1 MALASISAR
10 HHQTARVGLLV
21 KACTEAV
28 RLWLESNAQTSLVR
42 VSGHASEPAGE
53 PIVFSFQCTDRLGQ
67 ADLMEFA
74 GLVYALLAADAV
86 RLTSLRGRQNSGQ
99 ESYESANDQ
108 DAAKRDGS
116 MQSAIGHGLR
126 LTPAAVRRST
136 SRRYY

>member
-1 MALASISAR
+1 
-10 HHQTARVGLLV
+10 
-21 KACTEAV
+21 
-28 RLWLESNAQTSLVR
+28 
-42 VSGHASEPAGE
+42 
-53 PIVFSFQCTDRLGQ
+53 
-67 ADLMEFA
+67 MEFA